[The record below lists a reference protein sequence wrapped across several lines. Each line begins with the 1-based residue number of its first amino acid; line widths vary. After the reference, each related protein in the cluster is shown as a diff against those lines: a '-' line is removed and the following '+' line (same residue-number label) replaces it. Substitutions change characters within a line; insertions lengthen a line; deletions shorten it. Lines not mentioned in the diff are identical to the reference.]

1 MTIRFF
7 PASKGQKTSLLATFL
22 SRNRISH
29 ELVSPEDRESRKTYK
44 HGEVPALEIDG
55 KLFVDPNPD
64 SLKKILHLE
73 A

>member
-7 PASKGQKTSLLATFL
+7 PASKGQKTSLLANFL
-22 SRNRISH
+22 TRNRIKH
-29 ELVSPEDRESRKTYK
+29 ELVDRESRKTYK